1 MTQPVVR
8 FTERMEIVDV
18 LRGYAVMG
26 LFMAHAIEFFGLY
39 WAHATPSIV
48 HDIVFG
54 LFEGKS
60 FSLLALCFGLSFFI
74 IMDRAERRGVDFS
87 VRFVWRL
94 VILFGFG
101 WLYGLIYNGEVLQ
114 ILAPLGLILIPFNRI
129 RNNAVLV
136 VCGAICLLQP
146 QMLWQAYQASQ
157 GADWANQQPHFYTAG
172 HNDVYIHGTFLD
184 MIRLNVFEGQKV
196 KWWYYIES
204 GRMMQIVGLYL
215 IGLVLGRVGFFARPE
230 TFAAAR
236 RIAMIAAAVA
246 GLVLH
251 CAQPTLVGRVPHRPD
266 QFMAPGTVGA
276 IIDSLVNLS
285 QMVFAVMLL
294 VELYLGVGRPVLKVL
309 APAGRMTLTLYIM
322 QGLVFVPLYYGF
334 GLGWHAKLS
343 QVQALGLG
351 IAFFAAQL
359 VFAHL
364 WFRAF
369 VYGPL
374 EWVWRAATYLTVKV
388 PFLRR
393 SHPESGLTTV
403 TEPS

>member
-1 MTQPVVR
+1 LR
-8 FTERMEIVDV
+8 FTARMEVVDI
-18 LRGYAVMG
+18 LRDYAIMG

-39 WAHATPSIV
+39 WSHPTPSPV

-74 IMDRAERRGVDFS
+74 IMDRARRRGVDFS
-87 VRFVWRL
+87 ARFVWRL
-94 VILFGFG
+94 VVLFGFG

-114 ILAPLGLILIPFNRI
+114 LLAPLGLILIPFDCI
-129 RNNAVLV
+129 KNNVVLT
-136 VCGAICLLQP
+136 VCGVICLLQP
-146 QMLWQAYQASQ
+146 ALLWQTWWAAQ
-157 GADWANQQPHFYTAG
+157 GADWANQPPHYLTAA
-172 HNDVYIHGTFLD
+172 HNDVYMHGTFAD

-230 TFAAAR
+230 AFATARRVTLAVAAITGICLHFAAP
-236 RIAMIAAAVA
+236 VLT
-246 GLVLH
+246 GLIPH
-251 CAQPTLVGRVPHRPD
+251 MPDRTL
-266 QFMAPGTVGA
+266 APGLFGGVLE
-276 IIDSLVNLS
+276 SLVSLS
-285 QMVFAVMLL
+285 QMVFTVMLL
-294 VELYLGVGRPVLKVL
+294 VELYLGIGRPLLRPL
-309 APAGRMTLTLYIM
+309 AAAGRMTLTLYIM

-334 GLGWHAKLS
+334 GLGLHARLT
-343 QVQALGLG
+343 QLEALGLG

-374 EWVWRAATYLTVKV
+374 EWVWRAATYLTVRV
-388 PFLRR
+388 PFLRTA
-393 SHPESGLTTV
+393 HETPA
-403 TEPS
+403 